1 MFMNSKNVNVIWR
14 EREGVTA
21 SKLTTQNLY
30 WQISKYP
37 KFNQCG
43 TALLSNKFTLH
54 KLDVQAVHKNAT

>member
-1 MFMNSKNVNVIWR
+1 MER

-54 KLDVQAVHKNAT
+54 KLDVQSS